1 MEDVTRT
8 PEEIDAL
15 IKRSQEI
22 AAKAEEERLTACVE
36 RDSYIDELLNISD
49 DEVGKAFKAYCKS
62 DMFKDDSSC
71 EQLTTDG
78 EIDAFLHI
86 SNILFLDHWHC

>member
-22 AAKAEEERLTACVE
+22 AAKAEVERLKACEE
-36 RDSYIDELLNISD
+36 RDSYIEQLLNISD
-49 DEVGKAFKAYCKS
+49 NEVGKAFKAYCKS
-62 DMFKDDSSC
+62 DIHKDDGLW

-78 EIDAFLHI
+78 EFEALSHI
-86 SNILFLDHWHC
+86 CNILFLDRWHC